1 MNKIVVSFI
10 FALTLSIGLHA
21 KTKLI
26 MLDPAGHAKDTG
38 RQLHHGYERAETYKC
53 AEAIKKGLERLDDVR
68 VILSRA
74 PGEELVPL
82 QSASFANRFNAD
94 LVIRLSF
101 YKEAAEKAK
110 INLYYLQ
117 IDGLEDKGKSNTNPF
132 TPINQAHLDNIQTSI
147 NYAQKLG
154 NALSDTAYQSLLT
167 CVEPKGLPLKPLI
180 GIVSP
185 AILVEIGLPKD
196 DQWQSLSDALIS
208 SLQKIII
215 NS

>member
-1 MNKIVVSFI
+1 MNKTVFSLFL
-10 FALTLSIGLHA
+10 ALTASNLMLA
-21 KTKLI
+21 KSKLI

-53 AEAIKKGLERLDDVR
+53 AETIKRGLERLDDVR
-68 VILSRA
+68 VILSRT

-82 QSASFANRFNAD
+82 QNASFANRFNAD

-101 YKEAAEKAK
+101 YKETADKAK

-117 IDGLEDKGKSNTNPF
+117 IDGLDDKSKSTNNPF
-132 TPINQAHLDNIQTSI
+132 TPINQAHLDNIQTSL

-154 NALSDTAYQSLLT
+154 NTLCDSTYQSLLT
-167 CVEPKGLPLKPLI
+167 CADPKGLPLKPLI

-185 AILVEIGLPKD
+185 AILIEIGLPKD
-196 DQWQSLSDALIS
+196 DQWQSLVDALIS